1 VSVPRRARLGLVG
14 AITVANA
21 ATALDSLRTAI
32 RQLEAE
38 IGS

>member
-1 VSVPRRARLGLVG
+1 MSRTRGARLALVG

-21 ATALDSLRTAI
+21 ASALDSLRTAI